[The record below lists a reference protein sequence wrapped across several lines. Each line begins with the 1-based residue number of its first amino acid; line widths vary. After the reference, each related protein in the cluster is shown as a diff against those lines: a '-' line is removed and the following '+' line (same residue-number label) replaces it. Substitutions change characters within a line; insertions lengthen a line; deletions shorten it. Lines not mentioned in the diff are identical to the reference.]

1 MRGVLTAMSRVG
13 KNPVP
18 IPKEVTVNMN
28 DQVISV
34 SGPKGSQDYTVHK
47 DMDVVTTDEFVNVE
61 RPSDIREHRALH
73 GTTRQ
78 MINNLI
84 VGVSEGFV
92 KELEI
97 IGVGYQATIQA
108 NCLKLQ
114 LGFSHDIYFDLP
126 SGITINIER
135 NILTVAGIDKQLVGA
150 VAAKIRSFRKP
161 EPYKGKGIRYRDE
174 YVRTKQGKT
183 VGGIG

>member
-28 DQVISV
+28 GQVISV
-34 SGPKGSQDYTVHK
+34 SGPKGSQEYTVHK
-47 DMDVVTTDEFVNVE
+47 DMSVVTTDEFVNVE
-61 RPSDIREHRALH
+61 RSSDIREHRALH

-108 NCLKLQ
+108 SC
-114 LGFSHDIYFDLP
+114 
-126 SGITINIER
+126 
-135 NILTVAGIDKQLVGA
+135 
-150 VAAKIRSFRKP
+150 
-161 EPYKGKGIRYRDE
+161 
-174 YVRTKQGKT
+174 
-183 VGGIG
+183 